1 MKLSLEILE
10 RELIFIEQRISLI
23 RQGKV
28 NEAKGLTLNEA
39 LSRKADFEKAIELI
53 KKSI

>member
-10 RELIFIEQRISLI
+10 RELNFIEQRIYLI

-28 NEAKGLTLNEA
+28 NQSKGLTLNEA
-39 LSRKADFEKAIELI
+39 LIRKSDFEKSIELI
-53 KKSI
+53 KKNI